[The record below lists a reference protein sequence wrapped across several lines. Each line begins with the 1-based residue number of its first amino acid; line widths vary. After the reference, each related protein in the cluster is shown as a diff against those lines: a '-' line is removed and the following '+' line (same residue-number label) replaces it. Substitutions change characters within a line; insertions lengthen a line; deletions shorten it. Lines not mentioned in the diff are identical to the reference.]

1 MFDRDIEHPDI
12 TSALQ
17 CGYPSGAAQEN
28 QDTPENRRE
37 FAEEFFSDFLAIAQ
51 DGDPDI
57 LEHFVEHYIWKYREF
72 LN

>member
-12 TSALQ
+12 TSALLY
-17 CGYPSGAAQEN
+17 GYPSGTAHEN
-28 QDTPENRRE
+28 RDTPESRRE
-37 FAEEFFSDFLAIAQ
+37 FAEEFFSEFLAFAQ